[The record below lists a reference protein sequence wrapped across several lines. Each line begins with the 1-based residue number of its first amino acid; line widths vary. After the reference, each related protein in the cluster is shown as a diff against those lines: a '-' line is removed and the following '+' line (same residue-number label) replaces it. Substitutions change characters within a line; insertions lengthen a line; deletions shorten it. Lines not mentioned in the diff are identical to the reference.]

1 MTKRIVLFFFGFAS
15 ILAIL
20 LNMLNTEPTSQ
31 QIAETQNN
39 FSEPKIKE
47 TKPETNKENN
57 PPQSSILNNANNIQY
72 NNTPT
77 TKSTI
82 SKPSF
87 EDYSDKASQASREE
101 FLSTLEKI
109 SEENLFN
116 AQKKEILASI
126 ITNNAISNNIASEQL
141 NSNEIS
147 VEAYNETIDNNYD
160 HMLNELSNVLS
171 QDEFRIL
178 IDGYDPN
185 AKQTHQYKSAGPQE
199 TILEEQGQAAH

>member
-1 MTKRIVLFFFGFAS
+1 
-15 ILAIL
+15 
-20 LNMLNTEPTSQ
+20 MLNTEPTFQ
-31 QIAETQNN
+31 QISETQIH
-39 FSEPKIKE
+39 FPESKSKE
-47 TKPETNKENN
+47 IKPETNKKTE
-57 PPQSSILNNANNIQY
+57 SSILNNANNIKY

-77 TKSTI
+77 TKSAN
-82 SKPSF
+82 SNPSF
-87 EDYSDKASQASREE
+87 EDYSDKASHSSREE

-116 AQKKEILASI
+116 VQKKEIISSI

-147 VEAYNETIDNNYD
+147 LEVYNETIDNNYD

-178 IDGYDPN
+178 IDDYDPN
-185 AKQTHQYKSAGPQE
+185 AKQTHQYKSVGPQE
-199 TILEEQGQAAH
+199 TILEEQGQAEH